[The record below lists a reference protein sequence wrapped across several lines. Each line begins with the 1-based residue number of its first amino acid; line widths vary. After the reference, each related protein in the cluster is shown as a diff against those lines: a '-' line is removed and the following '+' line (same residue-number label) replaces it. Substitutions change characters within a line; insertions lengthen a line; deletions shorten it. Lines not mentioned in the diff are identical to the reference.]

1 MMITMKKIK
10 IFLFFLTTLLLTG
23 CGNYREL
30 NDLAITTGI
39 AFDIKDDQYIV
50 SYMIANSNKAETDSK
65 SSETKITVYE
75 GIGNTISSAYMD
87 LNSKNPKIP
96 YISHL
101 EVVIISEDLAKQGML
116 ETLDFLMRN
125 PESRK
130 EFYIVL
136 SKDVKAGTL
145 LKTLAPLE
153 SFPSQN
159 IAEIIK
165 SNKDDQSTIIMQK
178 YSDVITDLLDQGV
191 EPIINGIE
199 LEGDKEEGQTQDSL
213 EKATP
218 SATMKIDTIGIFKKD
233 KLLGWTN
240 HDETVGINIINNSA
254 GFVLLETKCDD
265 KYMTSTLK
273 DIKTEPVITF
283 ENNIP
288 KIKLKIKAD
297 GAILE
302 MQCKRNLEETKVMKE
317 LEKDFSERLKQII
330 NETLNTTQKK
340 YKSDIF
346 GFGNYIYKNN
356 LKKWN
361 VIKDKW
367 DEEIFPNITIDVA
380 VDINL
385 NNKGSLEQSLKEV
398 VK

>member
-1 MMITMKKIK
+1 MKKIK
-10 IFLFFLTTLLLTG
+10 IFLFLVAALLLTG

-50 SYMIANSNKAETDSK
+50 SYMIANSNKVETDSK
-65 SSETKITVYE
+65 DSETKITVYE
-75 GIGNTISSAYMD
+75 GKGNTISSAYMD

-96 YISHL
+96 YIGHL
-101 EVVIISEDLAKQGML
+101 EVVIISEDLAKKGMF
-116 ETLDFLMRN
+116 EALDFLMRN

-136 SKDVKAGTL
+136 SKNVEAGTL

-159 IAEIIK
+159 IAGIIK
-165 SNKDDQSTIIMQK
+165 SNKDNQSTIVMQK
-178 YSDVITDLLDQGV
+178 YSDVITNMIDEGV

-199 LEGDKEEGQTQDSL
+199 LDGNKEEGQMQESL

-218 SATMKIDTIGIFKKD
+218 SATIKIDTIGIFKKD
-233 KLLGWTN
+233 KLLGWST
-240 HDETVGINIINNSA
+240 HDETVGINIINNST

-283 ENNIP
+283 EKNIP

-330 NETLNTTQKK
+330 NETLNTTQKE

-361 VIKDKW
+361 VINDKW

>member
-1 MMITMKKIK
+1 MKKIK
-10 IFLFFLTTLLLTG
+10 IFLFLVAALLLTG

-65 SSETKITVYE
+65 DSETKITVYE
-75 GIGNTISSAYMD
+75 GKGNTISSAYMD

-96 YISHL
+96 YIGHL
-101 EVVIISEDLAKQGML
+101 EVVIISEDLAKKGIL
-116 ETLDFLMRN
+116 EALDFLIRN

-136 SKDVKAGTL
+136 SKNVEAGTL

-159 IAEIIK
+159 IAGIIK
-165 SNKDDQSTIIMQK
+165 SNKDEQSTIVMQK
-178 YSDVITDLLDQGV
+178 YSDVITNMIDEGV

-199 LEGDKEEGQTQDSL
+199 LDGNKEEGQMQESL

-218 SATMKIDTIGIFKKD
+218 SATIKIDTIGIFKKD
-233 KLLGWTN
+233 KLLGWST
-240 HDETVGINIINNSA
+240 HDETVGINIINNST

-283 ENNIP
+283 EKNIP

-330 NETLNTTQKK
+330 NETLNTAQKE

-361 VIKDKW
+361 VINDKW

-385 NNKGSLEQSLKEV
+385 SNKGSLEQSLKEV

>member
-1 MMITMKKIK
+1 MKKIK
-10 IFLFFLTTLLLTG
+10 IFLFLVAALLLTG

-50 SYMIANSNKAETDSK
+50 SYMIANSNKAETGSK
-65 SSETKITVYE
+65 DSETKITVYE
-75 GIGNTISSAYMD
+75 GKGNTISSAYKD

-96 YISHL
+96 YIGHL
-101 EVVIISEDLAKQGML
+101 EVVIISEDLAKKGML
-116 ETLDFLMRN
+116 EALDFLMRN

-136 SKDVKAGTL
+136 SKNVEAGTL

-165 SNKDDQSTIIMQK
+165 SNKDDQSTIVMQK
-178 YSDVITDLLDQGV
+178 YSAVITNMIDEGV

-199 LEGDKEEGQTQDSL
+199 LDGNKEEGQMQESL

-218 SATMKIDTIGIFKKD
+218 SATIKIDTIGIFKKD
-233 KLLGWTN
+233 KLLGWST

-254 GFVLLETKCDD
+254 GFILLETKCDD

-273 DIKTEPVITF
+273 DIKTKPIITF

-297 GAILE
+297 AAILE
-302 MQCKRNLEETKVMKE
+302 MQCKRNLEETKIMKE
-317 LEKDFSERLKQII
+317 LENEFNEKLKSII
-330 NETLNTTQKK
+330 DETIYMAQKK

-361 VIKDKW
+361 IIKDKW
-367 DEEIFPNITIDVA
+367 NNEIFPEIKIDTEIK
-380 VDINL
+380 INL

>member
-1 MMITMKKIK
+1 MKKIK
-10 IFLFFLTTLLLTG
+10 IFLFLVAALLLTG

-50 SYMIANSNKAETDSK
+50 SYMIANSNKVETDSK
-65 SSETKITVYE
+65 DSETKITVYE
-75 GIGNTISSAYMD
+75 GKGNTISSAYMD

-96 YISHL
+96 YIGHL
-101 EVVIISEDLAKQGML
+101 EVVIISEDLAKKGML
-116 ETLDFLMRN
+116 EALDFLMRN

-136 SKDVKAGTL
+136 SKNVEAGTL

-159 IAEIIK
+159 IAGIIK
-165 SNKDDQSTIIMQK
+165 SNKDNQSTIVMQK
-178 YSDVITDLLDQGV
+178 YSDVITNMIDEGV

-199 LEGDKEEGQTQDSL
+199 LDGNKEEGQMQESL

-218 SATMKIDTIGIFKKD
+218 SATIKIDTIGIFKKD
-233 KLLGWTN
+233 KLLGWST
-240 HDETVGINIINNSA
+240 HDETVGINIINNST

-273 DIKTEPVITF
+273 DIKTKPIITF

-330 NETLNTTQKK
+330 NETLNTTQKE

-361 VIKDKW
+361 VINDKW

-385 NNKGSLEQSLKEV
+385 SNKGSLEQSLKEV

>member
-1 MMITMKKIK
+1 MKKIK
-10 IFLFFLTTLLLTG
+10 IFLFLVAALLLTG

-65 SSETKITVYE
+65 DSETKITVYE
-75 GIGNTISSAYMD
+75 GKGNTISSAYMD

-96 YISHL
+96 YIGHL
-101 EVVIISEDLAKQGML
+101 EVVIISEDLAKKGIL
-116 ETLDFLMRN
+116 EALDFLIRN

-136 SKDVKAGTL
+136 SKNVEAGTL

-159 IAEIIK
+159 IAGIIK
-165 SNKDDQSTIIMQK
+165 SNKDEQSTIVMQK
-178 YSDVITDLLDQGV
+178 YSDVITNMIDEGV

-199 LEGDKEEGQTQDSL
+199 LDGNKEEGQMQESL

-218 SATMKIDTIGIFKKD
+218 SATIKIDTIGIFKKD
-233 KLLGWTN
+233 KLLGWST
-240 HDETVGINIINNSA
+240 HDETVGINIINNST

-283 ENNIP
+283 EKNIP
-288 KIKLKIKAD
+288 KIKLKIKAE

-302 MQCKRNLEETKVMKE
+302 MQCKRNLEETKIMKE
-317 LEKDFSERLKQII
+317 LENDFNEKLKSII
-330 NETLNTTQKK
+330 DETIYMAQKK

-361 VIKDKW
+361 IIKDKW
-367 DEEIFPNITIDVA
+367 NNEIFPEIKIDTEIK
-380 VDINL
+380 INL

>member
-1 MMITMKKIK
+1 MKKIK
-10 IFLFFLTTLLLTG
+10 IFLFLVAALLLTG

-65 SSETKITVYE
+65 DSETKITVYE
-75 GIGNTISSAYMD
+75 GKGNTISSAYMD

-96 YISHL
+96 YIGHL
-101 EVVIISEDLAKQGML
+101 EVVIISEDLAKKGIL
-116 ETLDFLMRN
+116 EALDFLIRN

-136 SKDVKAGTL
+136 SKNVEAGTL

-159 IAEIIK
+159 IAGIIK
-165 SNKDDQSTIIMQK
+165 SNKDEQSTIVMQK
-178 YSDVITDLLDQGV
+178 YSAVITNMIDEGV

-199 LEGDKEEGQTQDSL
+199 LDGNKEEGQMQESL

-218 SATMKIDTIGIFKKD
+218 SATIKIDTIGIFKKD
-233 KLLGWTN
+233 KLLGWST

-273 DIKTEPVITF
+273 DIKTKPIITF

-302 MQCKRNLEETKVMKE
+302 MQCKRNLEETKIMKE
-317 LEKDFSERLKQII
+317 LENEFNEKLKSII
-330 NETLNTTQKK
+330 DETIYMAQKK

-346 GFGNYIYKNN
+346 GFGNYIYKKN

-361 VIKDKW
+361 IIKDKW
-367 DEEIFPNITIDVA
+367 NNEIFPEIKIDTEIK
-380 VDINL
+380 INL

>member
-1 MMITMKKIK
+1 MKKIK
-10 IFLFFLTTLLLTG
+10 IFLFLVAALLLTG

-65 SSETKITVYE
+65 DSETKITVYE
-75 GIGNTISSAYMD
+75 GKGNTISSAYMD

-96 YISHL
+96 YIGHL
-101 EVVIISEDLAKQGML
+101 EVVIISEDLAKKGIL
-116 ETLDFLMRN
+116 EALDFLIRN

-136 SKDVKAGTL
+136 SKNVEAGTL

-159 IAEIIK
+159 IAGIIK
-165 SNKDDQSTIIMQK
+165 SNKDEQSTIVMQK
-178 YSDVITDLLDQGV
+178 YSDVITNMIDEGV

-199 LEGDKEEGQTQDSL
+199 LDGNKEEGQMQESL

-218 SATMKIDTIGIFKKD
+218 SATIKIDTIGIFKKD
-233 KLLGWTN
+233 KLLGWST

-273 DIKTEPVITF
+273 DIKTKPIITF

-302 MQCKRNLEETKVMKE
+302 MQCKRNLEETKIMKE
-317 LEKDFSERLKQII
+317 LENEFNEKLKSII
-330 NETLNTTQKK
+330 DETIYMAQKK

-346 GFGNYIYKNN
+346 GFGNYIYKKN

-361 VIKDKW
+361 IIKDKW
-367 DEEIFPNITIDVA
+367 NNEIFPEIKIDTEIK
-380 VDINL
+380 INL

>member
-1 MMITMKKIK
+1 MKKIK
-10 IFLFFLTTLLLTG
+10 IFLFLVAALLLTG

-50 SYMIANSNKAETDSK
+50 SYMIANSNKADTDSK
-65 SSETKITVYE
+65 DSETKITVYE
-75 GIGNTISSAYMD
+75 GKGNTISSAYKD

-96 YISHL
+96 YIGHL
-101 EVVIISEDLAKQGML
+101 EVVIISEDLAKKGML
-116 ETLDFLMRN
+116 DALDFLMRN

-136 SKDVKAGTL
+136 SKNVEAGTL

-159 IAEIIK
+159 IAGIIK
-165 SNKDDQSTIIMQK
+165 SNKDDQSTIVMQK
-178 YSDVITDLLDQGV
+178 YSAVITNMINEGV

-199 LEGDKEEGQTQDSL
+199 LDGNKEEGQMQESL

-218 SATMKIDTIGIFKKD
+218 SATIKIDTIGIFKKD
-233 KLLGWTN
+233 KLLGWST
-240 HDETVGINIINNSA
+240 HDETVGINIINNST

-273 DIKTEPVITF
+273 DIKTKPIITF

-288 KIKLKIKAD
+288 KIKLKIKAN

-317 LEKDFSERLKQII
+317 LEKEFSERLKQII
-330 NETLNTTQKK
+330 NETLNTTQKE

-361 VIKDKW
+361 VINDKW
-367 DEEIFPNITIDVA
+367 DEEIFPNITIDVD

-385 NNKGSLEQSLKEV
+385 SNKGSLEQSLKEV

>member
-1 MMITMKKIK
+1 MKKIE
-10 IFLFFLTTLLLTG
+10 IFLFLVAALLLTG

-50 SYMIANSNKAETDSK
+50 SYMIANSNKVETDSK
-65 SSETKITVYE
+65 DSETKITVYE
-75 GIGNTISSAYMD
+75 GKGNTISSAYMD

-96 YISHL
+96 YIGHL
-101 EVVIISEDLAKQGML
+101 EVVIISEDLAKKGIL
-116 ETLDFLMRN
+116 EALDFLIRN

-136 SKDVKAGTL
+136 SKNVEAGTL

-159 IAEIIK
+159 IAGIIK
-165 SNKDDQSTIIMQK
+165 SNKDEQSTIVMQK
-178 YSDVITDLLDQGV
+178 YSAVITNMIDEGV

-199 LEGDKEEGQTQDSL
+199 LDGNKEEGQMQESL

-218 SATMKIDTIGIFKKD
+218 SATIKIDTIGIFKKD
-233 KLLGWTN
+233 KLLGWST

-273 DIKTEPVITF
+273 DIKTKPIITF

-302 MQCKRNLEETKVMKE
+302 MQCKRNLEETKIMKE
-317 LEKDFSERLKQII
+317 LENEFNEKLKSII
-330 NETLNTTQKK
+330 DETIYMAQKK

-361 VIKDKW
+361 IIKDKW
-367 DEEIFPNITIDVA
+367 NNEIFPEIKIDTEIK
-380 VDINL
+380 INL

>member
-1 MMITMKKIK
+1 MKKIK
-10 IFLFFLTTLLLTG
+10 IFLFLVAALLLTG

-50 SYMIANSNKAETDSK
+50 SYMIANSNKVETDSK
-65 SSETKITVYE
+65 DSETKITVYE
-75 GIGNTISSAYMD
+75 GKGNTISSAYMD

-96 YISHL
+96 YIGHL
-101 EVVIISEDLAKQGML
+101 EVVIISEDLAKKGIL
-116 ETLDFLMRN
+116 EALDFLIRN

-136 SKDVKAGTL
+136 SKNVEAGTL

-159 IAEIIK
+159 IAGIIK
-165 SNKDDQSTIIMQK
+165 SNKDEQSTIVMQK
-178 YSDVITDLLDQGV
+178 YSAVITNMIDEGV

-199 LEGDKEEGQTQDSL
+199 LDGNKEEGQMQESL

-218 SATMKIDTIGIFKKD
+218 SATIKIDTIGIFKKD
-233 KLLGWTN
+233 KLLGWST

-273 DIKTEPVITF
+273 DIKTKPIITF

-302 MQCKRNLEETKVMKE
+302 MQCKRNLEETKIMKE
-317 LEKDFSERLKQII
+317 LENEFNEKLKSII
-330 NETLNTTQKK
+330 DETIYMAQKK

-361 VIKDKW
+361 IIKDKW
-367 DEEIFPNITIDVA
+367 NNEIFPEIKIDTEIK
-380 VDINL
+380 INL

>member
-1 MMITMKKIK
+1 MKTVKVIL
-10 IFLFFLTTLLLTG
+10 FLFTTLLLTG

-101 EVVIISEDLAKQGML
+101 EAVIISEDLAKKGML
-116 ETLDFLMRN
+116 EALDFLMRN

-136 SKDVKAGTL
+136 SKDIEAGTL

-165 SNKDDQSTIIMQK
+165 SNKDDQSTIVMQK
-178 YSDVITDLLDQGV
+178 YSDVITNLIDEGV

-199 LEGDKEEGQTQDSL
+199 LDGNKDEGQTQESL

-218 SATMKIDTIGIFKKD
+218 SATIKIDTIGVFKDD
-233 KLLGWTN
+233 KLLGWAS
-240 HDETVGINIINNSA
+240 HDETVGINIINNNA

-273 DIKTEPVITF
+273 DIKTEPIITF

-302 MQCKRNLEETKVMKE
+302 MQCKRNLEETKVTKE
-317 LEKDFSERLKQII
+317 LEKEFNEKLKSII
-330 NETLNTTQKK
+330 DEAISMAQKK

-356 LKKWN
+356 TKKWKLL
-361 VIKDKW
+361 KDNW
-367 DEEIFPNITIDVA
+367 DSEIFPNITVETDIN
-380 VDINL
+380 INL

-398 VK
+398 TK

>member
-1 MMITMKKIK
+1 MMKKIK
-10 IFLFFLTTLLLTG
+10 ICLLLFVAFLLTG

-39 AFDIKDDQYIV
+39 AFDIKEDQYIV
-50 SYMIANSNKAETDSK
+50 SYMIANSNKVETDSK
-65 SSETKITVYE
+65 GSETKSTIYE
-75 GIGNTISSAYMD
+75 GRGNTISSAYID

-116 ETLDFLMRN
+116 EALDFLMRN

-136 SKDVKAGTL
+136 SKGVEAGTL
-145 LKTLAPLE
+145 LKTLTPLE

-165 SNKDDQSTIIMQK
+165 SNNDDQSTIIMQK

-199 LEGDKEEGQTQDSL
+199 LEGDKNEGQIQDSL

-218 SATMKIDTIGIFKKD
+218 SATMKIDTIGVFKKD

-240 HDETVGINIINNSA
+240 HDETVGINIINNST

-283 ENNIP
+283 ENDIP

-330 NETLNTTQKK
+330 NETLNTTQKE

-361 VIKDKW
+361 VINEKW

>member
-1 MMITMKKIK
+1 MI
-10 IFLFFLTTLLLTG
+10 
-23 CGNYREL
+23 
-30 NDLAITTGI
+30 
-39 AFDIKDDQYIV
+39 
-50 SYMIANSNKAETDSK
+50 
-65 SSETKITVYE
+65 
-75 GIGNTISSAYMD
+75 
-87 LNSKNPKIP
+87 
-96 YISHL
+96 
-101 EVVIISEDLAKQGML
+101 
-116 ETLDFLMRN
+116 RN

-136 SKDVKAGTL
+136 SKNVEAGTL

-159 IAEIIK
+159 IAGIIK
-165 SNKDDQSTIIMQK
+165 SNKDEQSTIVMQK
-178 YSDVITDLLDQGV
+178 YSDVITNMIDEGV

-199 LEGDKEEGQTQDSL
+199 LDGNKEEGQMQESL

-218 SATMKIDTIGIFKKD
+218 SATIKIDTIGIFKKD
-233 KLLGWTN
+233 KLLGWST
-240 HDETVGINIINNSA
+240 HDETVGINIINNST

-273 DIKTEPVITF
+273 DIKTKPIITF

-302 MQCKRNLEETKVMKE
+302 MQCKRNLEETKIMKE
-317 LEKDFSERLKQII
+317 LENEFNEKLKSII
-330 NETLNTTQKK
+330 DETIYMAQKK

-361 VIKDKW
+361 IIKDKW
-367 DEEIFPNITIDVA
+367 NNEIFPEIKIDTEIK
-380 VDINL
+380 INL

>member
-1 MMITMKKIK
+1 MKKIK
-10 IFLFFLTTLLLTG
+10 IFLFLVAALLLTG

-65 SSETKITVYE
+65 DSETKITVYE
-75 GIGNTISSAYMD
+75 GKGNTISSAYMD

-96 YISHL
+96 YIGHL
-101 EVVIISEDLAKQGML
+101 EVVIISEDLAKKGIL
-116 ETLDFLMRN
+116 EALDFLIRN

-136 SKDVKAGTL
+136 SKNVEAGTL

-159 IAEIIK
+159 IAGIIK
-165 SNKDDQSTIIMQK
+165 SNKDEQSTIVMQK
-178 YSDVITDLLDQGV
+178 YSAVITNMIDEGV

-199 LEGDKEEGQTQDSL
+199 LDGNKEEGQMQESL

-218 SATMKIDTIGIFKKD
+218 SATIKIDTIGIFKKD
-233 KLLGWTN
+233 KLLGWST

-273 DIKTEPVITF
+273 DIKTKPIITF

-302 MQCKRNLEETKVMKE
+302 MQCKRNLEETKIMKE
-317 LEKDFSERLKQII
+317 LENEFNEKLKSII
-330 NETLNTTQKK
+330 DETIYMAQKK

-361 VIKDKW
+361 IIKDKW
-367 DEEIFPNITIDVA
+367 NNEIFPEIKIDTEIK
-380 VDINL
+380 INL

>member
-1 MMITMKKIK
+1 MMKKIK
-10 IFLFFLTTLLLTG
+10 ICLLLFVAFLLTG

-39 AFDIKDDQYIV
+39 AFDIKEDQYIV
-50 SYMIANSNKAETDSK
+50 SYMIANSNKVETDSK
-65 SSETKITVYE
+65 GSETKSTIYE
-75 GIGNTISSAYMD
+75 GRGNTISSAYID

-116 ETLDFLMRN
+116 EALDFLMRN

-136 SKDVKAGTL
+136 SKGVEAGAL
-145 LKTLAPLE
+145 LKTLTPLE

-165 SNKDDQSTIIMQK
+165 SNNDDQSTIIMQK

-199 LEGDKEEGQTQDSL
+199 LEGDKNEGQIQDSL

-218 SATMKIDTIGIFKKD
+218 SAPMKIDTIGVFKKD

-240 HDETVGINIINNSA
+240 HDETVGINIINNST

-283 ENNIP
+283 ENDIP

-330 NETLNTTQKK
+330 NETLNTTQKE

-361 VIKDKW
+361 VINEKW

>member
-1 MMITMKKIK
+1 MKKIK
-10 IFLFFLTTLLLTG
+10 IFLFFLTIPLLTG

-116 ETLDFLMRN
+116 EALDFLMRN

-136 SKDVKAGTL
+136 SKDVEAGTL

-178 YSDVITDLLDQGV
+178 YSDIITDLLDQGV

-199 LEGDKEEGQTQDSL
+199 LEGDKEEGQTQNSL
-213 EKATP
+213 EKAKP

-288 KIKLKIKAD
+288 KIKLKIKAE
-297 GAILE
+297 GSILE

-330 NETLNTTQKK
+330 NETLNVTQKE

>member
-1 MMITMKKIK
+1 MKKIK
-10 IFLFFLTTLLLTG
+10 IFLFLVAALLLTG

-65 SSETKITVYE
+65 DSETKITVYE
-75 GIGNTISSAYMD
+75 GKGNTISSAYKD

-96 YISHL
+96 YIGHL
-101 EVVIISEDLAKQGML
+101 EVVIISEDLAKKGML
-116 ETLDFLMRN
+116 EALDFLMRN

-136 SKDVKAGTL
+136 SKNVEAGTL

-165 SNKDDQSTIIMQK
+165 SNKDDQSTIVMQK
-178 YSDVITDLLDQGV
+178 YSAVITNMIDEGV

-199 LEGDKEEGQTQDSL
+199 LDGNKEEGQMQESL

-218 SATMKIDTIGIFKKD
+218 SATIKIDKIGIFKKD
-233 KLLGWTN
+233 KLLGWST
-240 HDETVGINIINNSA
+240 HDEAVGINIINNSA
-254 GFVLLETKCDD
+254 GFILLETKCDD

-273 DIKTEPVITF
+273 DIKTKPIITF

-302 MQCKRNLEETKVMKE
+302 MQCKRNLEETKIMKE
-317 LEKDFSERLKQII
+317 LENEFNEKLKSII
-330 NETLNTTQKK
+330 DETIYMAQKK

-361 VIKDKW
+361 IIKDKW
-367 DEEIFPNITIDVA
+367 NNEIFPEIKIDTEIK
-380 VDINL
+380 INL

-398 VK
+398 VT

>member
-1 MMITMKKIK
+1 MKKIK
-10 IFLFFLTTLLLTG
+10 IFLFLFITLLLTG

-50 SYMIANSNKAETDSK
+50 SYMVANSNKAETDSK

-101 EVVIISEDLAKQGML
+101 EVVIISEDLAKKGML
-116 ETLDFLMRN
+116 EALDFLMRN

-136 SKDVKAGTL
+136 SKNVEAGTL

-178 YSDVITDLLDQGV
+178 YSDVITDLIDEGV

-199 LEGDKEEGQTQDSL
+199 LEGNKEEGQNQESL

-233 KLLGWTN
+233 KLLGWAN

-273 DIKTEPVITF
+273 DIKTEPIITF

-302 MQCKRNLEETKVMKE
+302 MQCKRNLEEKEVMKE
-317 LEKDFSERLKQII
+317 LEKEFNDRLKRII
-330 NETLNTTQKK
+330 YDTINLVQHE
-340 YKSDIF
+340 YRSDIF

-361 VIKDKW
+361 TIKNKW
-367 DEEIFPNITIDVA
+367 DDEIFTNIAIDVD
-380 VDINL
+380 VNINL

>member
-1 MMITMKKIK
+1 MKKIK
-10 IFLFFLTTLLLTG
+10 IFLFLVAALLLTG

-65 SSETKITVYE
+65 DSETKITVYE
-75 GIGNTISSAYMD
+75 GKGNTISSAYMD

-96 YISHL
+96 YIGHL
-101 EVVIISEDLAKQGML
+101 EVVIISEDLAKKGIL
-116 ETLDFLMRN
+116 EALDFLIRN

-136 SKDVKAGTL
+136 SKNVEAGTL

-159 IAEIIK
+159 IAGIIK
-165 SNKDDQSTIIMQK
+165 SNKDEQSTIVMQK
-178 YSDVITDLLDQGV
+178 YSAVITNMIDEGV

-199 LEGDKEEGQTQDSL
+199 LDGNKEEGQMQESL

-218 SATMKIDTIGIFKKD
+218 SATIKIDTIGIFKKD
-233 KLLGWTN
+233 KLLGWST
-240 HDETVGINIINNSA
+240 HDETVGINIINNRA

-273 DIKTEPVITF
+273 DIKTKPIITF

-302 MQCKRNLEETKVMKE
+302 MQCKRNLEETKIMKE
-317 LEKDFSERLKQII
+317 LENEFNEKLKSII
-330 NETLNTTQKK
+330 DETIYMAQKK

-361 VIKDKW
+361 IIKDKW
-367 DEEIFPNITIDVA
+367 NNEIFPEIKIDTEIK
-380 VDINL
+380 INL

>member
-1 MMITMKKIK
+1 MKKIK
-10 IFLFFLTTLLLTG
+10 IFLFLVAALLLTG

-50 SYMIANSNKAETDSK
+50 SYMIANSNKVETNSK
-65 SSETKITVYE
+65 DSETKITVYE
-75 GIGNTISSAYMD
+75 GKGNTISSAYMD

-96 YISHL
+96 YIGHL
-101 EVVIISEDLAKQGML
+101 EVVIISEDLAKKGMF
-116 ETLDFLMRN
+116 EALDFLMRN

-136 SKDVKAGTL
+136 SKNVEAGTL

-159 IAEIIK
+159 IAGIIK
-165 SNKDDQSTIIMQK
+165 SNKDNQSTIVMQK
-178 YSDVITDLLDQGV
+178 YSDVITNMIDEGV

-199 LEGDKEEGQTQDSL
+199 LDGNKEEGQMQESL

-218 SATMKIDTIGIFKKD
+218 SATIKIDTIGIFKKD
-233 KLLGWTN
+233 KLLGWST
-240 HDETVGINIINNSA
+240 HDETVGINIINNST

-283 ENNIP
+283 EKNIP

-330 NETLNTTQKK
+330 NETLNTTQKE

-361 VIKDKW
+361 VINDKW
-367 DEEIFPNITIDVA
+367 DEEIFPNITIDVD

-385 NNKGSLEQSLKEV
+385 SNKGSLEQSLKEV

>member
-1 MMITMKKIK
+1 MKKIK
-10 IFLFFLTTLLLTG
+10 IFLFLFITLLLTG

-50 SYMIANSNKAETDSK
+50 SYMVANSNKAETDSK

-101 EVVIISEDLAKQGML
+101 EVVIISEDLAKKGML
-116 ETLDFLMRN
+116 EALDFLMRN

-136 SKDVKAGTL
+136 SKNVEAGTL

-165 SNKDDQSTIIMQK
+165 SNKDDQSTIVMQK
-178 YSDVITDLLDQGV
+178 YSDVITDLIDEGV

-199 LEGDKEEGQTQDSL
+199 LEGNKEEGQNQESL

-218 SATMKIDTIGIFKKD
+218 SATMKIDTIGIFKND
-233 KLLGWTN
+233 KLLGWAN

-273 DIKTEPVITF
+273 DIKTEPIITF

-302 MQCKRNLEETKVMKE
+302 MQCKRNLEEKEVMKE
-317 LEKDFSERLKQII
+317 LEKEFNDRLKKII
-330 NETLNTTQKK
+330 YDTINLVQHE

-361 VIKDKW
+361 TIKNKW
-367 DEEIFPNITIDVA
+367 DDEIFTNIAIDVD
-380 VDINL
+380 VNINL

>member
-1 MMITMKKIK
+1 MKKIK
-10 IFLFFLTTLLLTG
+10 IFLFLLTALLLTG

-65 SSETKITVYE
+65 DSETKITVYE
-75 GIGNTISSAYMD
+75 GKGNTISSAYMD

-101 EVVIISEDLAKQGML
+101 EVVIISEDLAKRGTL
-116 ETLDFLMRN
+116 EALDFLMRN

-136 SKDVKAGTL
+136 SKNVEAGTL

-165 SNKDDQSTIIMQK
+165 SNKDDQSTIVMQK
-178 YSDVITDLLDQGV
+178 YSDVIANLIDEGI

-199 LEGDKEEGQTQDSL
+199 LDGNKEEGQMQESL
-213 EKATP
+213 EKSTP
-218 SATMKIDTIGIFKKD
+218 SATIKIDTIGIFKKD
-233 KLLGWTN
+233 KLLGWST

-273 DIKTEPVITF
+273 DIKTKPMITF

-288 KIKLKIKAD
+288 KIKLEIKAD

-317 LEKDFSERLKQII
+317 LENEFDKKLKNII
-330 NETLNTTQKK
+330 DETLYMAQKK

-361 VIKDKW
+361 IIKDRW
-367 DEEIFPNITIDVA
+367 DNEIFPEITIDTEIK
-380 VDINL
+380 INL

-398 VK
+398 AK

>member
-1 MMITMKKIK
+1 MKKIK
-10 IFLFFLTTLLLTG
+10 IFLFLLSALLLTG

-65 SSETKITVYE
+65 DSETKITVYE
-75 GIGNTISSAYMD
+75 GKGNTISSAYMD

-101 EVVIISEDLAKQGML
+101 EVVIISEDLAKKGTL
-116 ETLDFLMRN
+116 EALDFLMRN

-136 SKDVKAGTL
+136 SKNIEAGTL

-165 SNKDDQSTIIMQK
+165 SNKDDQSTIVMQK
-178 YSDVITDLLDQGV
+178 YSDVIANLIDEGI

-199 LEGDKEEGQTQDSL
+199 LDGNKEEGQMQESL
-213 EKATP
+213 EKSTP
-218 SATMKIDTIGIFKKD
+218 SATIKIDTIGIFKKD
-233 KLLGWTN
+233 KLLGWST

-273 DIKTEPVITF
+273 DIKTKPMITF

-288 KIKLKIKAD
+288 KIKLEIKAD

-317 LEKDFSERLKQII
+317 LENEFNKRLKNII
-330 NETLNTTQKK
+330 DETLYMAQKK

-361 VIKDKW
+361 IIKDKW
-367 DEEIFPNITIDVA
+367 DNEIFPEITIDTEIK
-380 VDINL
+380 INL

-398 VK
+398 AK

>member
-1 MMITMKKIK
+1 MKKIK
-10 IFLFFLTTLLLTG
+10 IFLFLVAALLLTG

-50 SYMIANSNKAETDSK
+50 SYMIANSNKVETNSK
-65 SSETKITVYE
+65 DSETKITVYE
-75 GIGNTISSAYMD
+75 GKGNTISSAYMD

-96 YISHL
+96 YIGHL
-101 EVVIISEDLAKQGML
+101 EVVIISEDLAKKGMF
-116 ETLDFLMRN
+116 EALDFLMRN

-136 SKDVKAGTL
+136 SKNVEAGTL

-159 IAEIIK
+159 IAGIIK
-165 SNKDDQSTIIMQK
+165 SNKDNQSTIVMQK
-178 YSDVITDLLDQGV
+178 YSDVITNMIDEGV

-199 LEGDKEEGQTQDSL
+199 LDGNKEEGQMQESL

-218 SATMKIDTIGIFKKD
+218 SATIKIDTIGIFKKD
-233 KLLGWTN
+233 KLLGWST
-240 HDETVGINIINNSA
+240 HDETVGINIINNST

-273 DIKTEPVITF
+273 DIKTKPIITF

-330 NETLNTTQKK
+330 NETLNTTQKE

-361 VIKDKW
+361 VINDKW

-385 NNKGSLEQSLKEV
+385 SNKGSLEQSLKEV

>member
-1 MMITMKKIK
+1 MKKIK
-10 IFLFFLTTLLLTG
+10 LFLFLLVTIPLTG

-39 AFDIKDDQYIV
+39 AFDFKDDQYIV
-50 SYMIANSNKAETDSK
+50 SYMIANSDKAETDSK

-75 GIGNTISSAYMD
+75 GMGNTISSAYMN

-101 EVVIISEDLAKQGML
+101 EVVIISEDLAKQGIL
-116 ETLDFLMRN
+116 EALDFLMRN

-136 SKDVKAGTL
+136 SKDIEAETL

-165 SNKDDQSTIIMQK
+165 SNKDDQSTIVIQK
-178 YSDVITDLLDQGV
+178 YSDVITDLIDEGV
-191 EPIINGIE
+191 EPIINGVE
-199 LEGDKEEGQTQDSL
+199 LEGNELEGQTQESL
-213 EKATP
+213 EKSTP
-218 SATMKIDTIGIFKKD
+218 SAIIKIDTIGIFKKD
-233 KLLGWTN
+233 KLLGWSS
-240 HDETVGINIINNSA
+240 HDETVSINVINNNTGS
-254 GFVLLETKCDD
+254 VLLETKCDD

-273 DIKTEPVITF
+273 NIKTEPTVTF

-288 KIKLKIKAD
+288 KIKLNIKAE
-297 GAILE
+297 GSILE
-302 MQCKRNLEETKVMKE
+302 IQCKRNLEETNVMKE
-317 LEKDFSERLKQII
+317 LEKQFNDYLKKSIDETI
-330 NETLNTTQKK
+330 NMAQKK

-361 VIKDKW
+361 VIKDMW
-367 DEEIFPNITIDVA
+367 DDEIFPNIA
-380 VDINL
+380 VDVEVNINL
-385 NNKGSLEQSLKEV
+385 SNKGSLEQSLKEV
-398 VK
+398 AK

>member
-1 MMITMKKIK
+1 MKKIK
-10 IFLFFLTTLLLTG
+10 IFLFLVAALLLTG

-50 SYMIANSNKAETDSK
+50 SYMIANSNKVETDSK
-65 SSETKITVYE
+65 DSETKITVYE
-75 GIGNTISSAYMD
+75 GKGNTISSAYMD

-96 YISHL
+96 YIGHL
-101 EVVIISEDLAKQGML
+101 EVVIISEDLAKKGMF
-116 ETLDFLMRN
+116 EALDFLMRN

-136 SKDVKAGTL
+136 SKNVEAGTL

-159 IAEIIK
+159 IAGIIK
-165 SNKDDQSTIIMQK
+165 SNKDNQSTIVMQK
-178 YSDVITDLLDQGV
+178 YSDVITNMIDEGV

-199 LEGDKEEGQTQDSL
+199 LDGNKEEGQMQESL

-218 SATMKIDTIGIFKKD
+218 SATIKIDTIGIFKKD
-233 KLLGWTN
+233 KLLGWST
-240 HDETVGINIINNSA
+240 HDETVGINIINNST

-283 ENNIP
+283 EKNIP

-330 NETLNTTQKK
+330 NETLNTMQKG

-361 VIKDKW
+361 VINDKW
-367 DEEIFPNITIDVA
+367 DEEIFPNITIDVV

>member
-1 MMITMKKIK
+1 MKKIK

-302 MQCKRNLEETKVMKE
+302 MQCKRWK
-317 LEKDFSERLKQII
+317 KQ
-330 NETLNTTQKK
+330 K
-340 YKSDIF
+340 
-346 GFGNYIYKNN
+346 
-356 LKKWN
+356 
-361 VIKDKW
+361 
-367 DEEIFPNITIDVA
+367 
-380 VDINL
+380 
-385 NNKGSLEQSLKEV
+385 
-398 VK
+398 

>member
-1 MMITMKKIK
+1 MKKIK
-10 IFLFFLTTLLLTG
+10 IFLFLVAALLLTG

-50 SYMIANSNKAETDSK
+50 SYMIANSNKVETDSK
-65 SSETKITVYE
+65 DSETKITVYE
-75 GIGNTISSAYMD
+75 GKGNTISSAYMD

-96 YISHL
+96 YIGHL
-101 EVVIISEDLAKQGML
+101 EVVIISEDLAKKGMF
-116 ETLDFLMRN
+116 EALDFLMRN

-136 SKDVKAGTL
+136 SKNVEAGTL

-159 IAEIIK
+159 IAGIIK
-165 SNKDDQSTIIMQK
+165 SNKDNQSTIVMQK
-178 YSDVITDLLDQGV
+178 YSDVITNMIDEGV

-199 LEGDKEEGQTQDSL
+199 LDGNKEEGQMQESL

-218 SATMKIDTIGIFKKD
+218 SATIKIDTIGIFKKD
-233 KLLGWTN
+233 KLLGWST
-240 HDETVGINIINNSA
+240 HDETVGINIINNST

-273 DIKTEPVITF
+273 DIKTKPIITF

-330 NETLNTTQKK
+330 NETLNTTQKE

-361 VIKDKW
+361 VINDKW

-385 NNKGSLEQSLKEV
+385 SNKGSLEQSLKEV

>member
-1 MMITMKKIK
+1 MMKKIK
-10 IFLFFLTTLLLTG
+10 ICLLLFVAFLLTG

-39 AFDIKDDQYIV
+39 AFDIKDNQYIV

-65 SSETKITVYE
+65 SSETKATVYE

-116 ETLDFLMRN
+116 EALDFLMRN

-136 SKDVKAGTL
+136 SKGVEAGTL

-199 LEGDKEEGQTQDSL
+199 LEGDKKEGQTQDSL

-218 SATMKIDTIGIFKKD
+218 SATMKIDTTGVFKKD

-240 HDETVGINIINNSA
+240 HDESVGINIINNRA

-283 ENNIP
+283 ENDIP

-330 NETLNTTQKK
+330 NETLNTTQKE

-361 VIKDKW
+361 VINDKW

>member
-1 MMITMKKIK
+1 MITMKKIK
-10 IFLFFLTTLLLTG
+10 IFLFLVAALLLTG

-50 SYMIANSNKAETDSK
+50 SYMIANSNKVETNSK
-65 SSETKITVYE
+65 DSETKITVYE
-75 GIGNTISSAYMD
+75 GKGNTISSAYMD

-96 YISHL
+96 YIGHL
-101 EVVIISEDLAKQGML
+101 EVVIISEDLAKKGMF
-116 ETLDFLMRN
+116 EALDFLMRN

-136 SKDVKAGTL
+136 SKNVEAGTL

-159 IAEIIK
+159 IAGIIK
-165 SNKDDQSTIIMQK
+165 SNKDNQSTIVMQK
-178 YSDVITDLLDQGV
+178 YSDVITNMIDEGV

-199 LEGDKEEGQTQDSL
+199 LDGNKEEGQMQESL

-218 SATMKIDTIGIFKKD
+218 SATIKIDTIGIFKKD
-233 KLLGWTN
+233 KLLGWST
-240 HDETVGINIINNSA
+240 HDETVGINIINNST

-283 ENNIP
+283 EKNIP

-330 NETLNTTQKK
+330 NETLNTTQKE

-361 VIKDKW
+361 VINDKW
-367 DEEIFPNITIDVA
+367 DEEIFPNITIDVD

-385 NNKGSLEQSLKEV
+385 SNKGSLEQSLKEV

>member
-1 MMITMKKIK
+1 MKKIK
-10 IFLFFLTTLLLTG
+10 IFLFLVAALLLTG

-65 SSETKITVYE
+65 DSETKITVYE
-75 GIGNTISSAYMD
+75 GQGNTISSAYKD

-96 YISHL
+96 YIGHL
-101 EVVIISEDLAKQGML
+101 EVVIISEDLAKKGML
-116 ETLDFLMRN
+116 EALDFLMRN

-136 SKDVKAGTL
+136 SKNVEAGTL

-165 SNKDDQSTIIMQK
+165 SNKDDQSTIVMQK
-178 YSDVITDLLDQGV
+178 YSAVITNMIDEGV

-199 LEGDKEEGQTQDSL
+199 LDGNKEEGQMQESL

-218 SATMKIDTIGIFKKD
+218 SATIKIDKIGIFKKD
-233 KLLGWTN
+233 KLLGWST

-254 GFVLLETKCDD
+254 GFILLETKCDD

-273 DIKTEPVITF
+273 DIKTKPIITF

-297 GAILE
+297 AAILE
-302 MQCKRNLEETKVMKE
+302 MQCKRNLEETKIMKE
-317 LEKDFSERLKQII
+317 LENEFNEKLKSII
-330 NETLNTTQKK
+330 DETIYMAQKK

-361 VIKDKW
+361 IIKDKW
-367 DEEIFPNITIDVA
+367 NNEIFPEIKIDTEIK
-380 VDINL
+380 INL

>member
-1 MMITMKKIK
+1 MKKIK
-10 IFLFFLTTLLLTG
+10 IFLFLVAALLLTG

-50 SYMIANSNKAETDSK
+50 SYMIANSNKADTDSK
-65 SSETKITVYE
+65 DSETKITVYE
-75 GIGNTISSAYMD
+75 GKGNTISSAYMD

-96 YISHL
+96 YIGHL
-101 EVVIISEDLAKQGML
+101 EVVIISEDLAKKGML
-116 ETLDFLMRN
+116 DALDFLMRN

-136 SKDVKAGTL
+136 SKNVEAGTL

-153 SFPSQN
+153 SFTSQN
-159 IAEIIK
+159 IAGIIK
-165 SNKDDQSTIIMQK
+165 SNKDNQSTIVMQK
-178 YSDVITDLLDQGV
+178 YSAVITNMINEGV

-199 LEGDKEEGQTQDSL
+199 LDGNKEEGQMQESL

-218 SATMKIDTIGIFKKD
+218 SATIKIDTIGIFKKD
-233 KLLGWTN
+233 KLLGWST
-240 HDETVGINIINNSA
+240 HDETVGINIINNST

-273 DIKTEPVITF
+273 DIKTKPIITF

-288 KIKLKIKAD
+288 KIKLKIKAN

-317 LEKDFSERLKQII
+317 LEKEFSERLKQII
-330 NETLNTTQKK
+330 NETLNTTQKE

-361 VIKDKW
+361 VINDKW
-367 DEEIFPNITIDVA
+367 DEEIFPNITIDVD

-385 NNKGSLEQSLKEV
+385 SNKGSLEQSLKEV

>member
-1 MMITMKKIK
+1 MKKIK
-10 IFLFFLTTLLLTG
+10 VFLFFLTTLLLTG

-75 GIGNTISSAYMD
+75 GTGNTISSAYMD

-116 ETLDFLMRN
+116 EALDFLMRN

-136 SKDVKAGTL
+136 SKDVEAGTL

-213 EKATP
+213 EKSTP
-218 SATMKIDTIGIFKKD
+218 SATMKIDTMGIFKKD

-283 ENNIP
+283 ENDIP

-330 NETLNTTQKK
+330 NETLNVTQKE

>member
-1 MMITMKKIK
+1 MKKIK
-10 IFLFFLTTLLLTG
+10 IFLFLVAALLLTG

-65 SSETKITVYE
+65 DSETKITVYE
-75 GIGNTISSAYMD
+75 GKGNTISSAYMD

-96 YISHL
+96 YIGHL
-101 EVVIISEDLAKQGML
+101 EVVIISEDLAKKGIL
-116 ETLDFLMRN
+116 EALDFLIRN

-136 SKDVKAGTL
+136 SKNVEAGTL

-159 IAEIIK
+159 IAGIIK
-165 SNKDDQSTIIMQK
+165 SNKDEQSTIVMQK
-178 YSDVITDLLDQGV
+178 YSDVITNMIDEGV

-199 LEGDKEEGQTQDSL
+199 LDGNKEEGQMQESL

-218 SATMKIDTIGIFKKD
+218 SATIKIDTIGIFKKD
-233 KLLGWTN
+233 KLLGWST
-240 HDETVGINIINNSA
+240 HDETVGINIINNST

-283 ENNIP
+283 EKNIP

-302 MQCKRNLEETKVMKE
+302 MQCKRNLEETKIMKE
-317 LEKDFSERLKQII
+317 LENEFNEKLKSII
-330 NETLNTTQKK
+330 DETIYMAQKK

-361 VIKDKW
+361 IIKDKW
-367 DEEIFPNITIDVA
+367 NNEIFPEIKIDTEIK
-380 VDINL
+380 INL